1 MVDVLHVVYAIE
13 SIDVYGL
20 DDHDLFRRSN
30 REMNIQNAIS
40 MSVGILYI
48 IPIILYFLTK
58 QSIHIKGWV
67 GLLGTLG
74 LSEMLKSDF
83 IKESNPRPRGARD
96 CNLFCNNGDQS
107 GRPGMPSGHS
117 STVAYFTSFYYQQ
130 TSNPWIKC
138 GLIAYA
144 GLVMLSRYLKRCHSL
159 QQIAAGTVLG
169 IAMSTL
175 TYKLS

>member
-1 MVDVLHVVYAIE
+1 VLHVVYAIE

>member
-1 MVDVLHVVYAIE
+1 MDVLHVVYAIE

>member
-1 MVDVLHVVYAIE
+1 MLHVVYAIE

>member
-1 MVDVLHVVYAIE
+1 MHVVYAIE